1 MKALFRFSSL
11 SVLLIC
17 VSLFA
22 CTDHQEPGTE
32 RFRIKKLTRSLPYQ
46 HGYSVVSILGY
57 DWQGRLDSV
66 YSYQTADS
74 AHSPTQISKF
84 RYDNKGRLA
93 EMTRTLSTGGSERYV
108 YTYDGAGKISSIRY
122 TGGDND
128 YYDFVPT
135 YDGAGNLTETKR
147 SFHFYSSISYSQQN
161 QYTFSSG
168 NLSRLIAT
176 TTIEKVVPGTSVSTT
191 DFVYDDHPNPFY
203 GIALIPAPIG
213 IASPTSGNFSHFTY
227 CGGVDNY
234 LHLSRNNP
242 TSSNI
247 KGYTQTLYR
256 YQYNA
261 FGLPET
267 RATLVKPLL
276 DQPAVLSETVVFEY
290 EAY

>member
-1 MKALFRFSSL
+1 MRAPVKFSWFC
-11 SVLLIC
+11 VLLIC
-17 VSLFA
+17 GSLLA
-22 CTDHQEPGTE
+22 CTNHQEQGTE
-32 RFRIKKLTRSLPYQ
+32 RFRIKKLTRSLPYK

-57 DWQGRLDSV
+57 DWQGKLDSV

-74 AHSPTQISKF
+74 AHSPTQTSKF
-84 RYDNKGRLA
+84 EYDNQGRLA
-93 EMTRTLSTGGSERYV
+93 QMTRTLSTGGSERYV

-161 QYTFSSG
+161 QYTFSSE

-176 TTIEKVVPGTSVSTT
+176 TTIEKVVPGTWVSTT

-203 GIALIPAPIG
+203 GIALIPAPVG
-213 IASPTSGNFSHFTY
+213 VASPTNGNFAHYTY

-234 LHLSRNNP
+234 FHLSRNNP

-261 FGLPET
+261 HGLPES
-267 RATLVKPLL
+267 RVIRVKPML
-276 DQPAVLSETVVFEY
+276 DLPAVLSETLLFEY
-290 EAY
+290 ETY

>member
-1 MKALFRFSSL
+1 MKALFKFSSL
-11 SVLLIC
+11 SVWVIC
-17 VSLFA
+17 VSLVA

-32 RFRIKKLTRSLPYQ
+32 RLRIKKLTRSLPYQ

-74 AHSPTQISKF
+74 AHSPTQTSNF
-84 RYDNKGRLA
+84 QYDNQGRLA
-93 EMTRTLSTGGSERYV
+93 QMKRTLSTGGSERYV

-122 TGGDND
+122 TGGDHD
-128 YYDFVPT
+128 YYDLVPA
-135 YDGAGNLTETKR
+135 YDGAGNLTETTR
-147 SFHFYSSISYSQQN
+147 SFHFYSAISYLQQN

-176 TTIEKVVPGTSVSTT
+176 TTIEKGVPATSVSTT

-203 GIALIPAPIG
+203 GISLIPAPVG
-213 IASPTSGNFSHFTY
+213 IAAPTSGNFSHYTY
-227 CGGVDNY
+227 CGGVDNF

-261 FGLPET
+261 LGLPES
-267 RATLVKPLL
+267 RATLVKPML
-276 DQPAVLSETVVFEY
+276 DLPAVLSETLLFEY
-290 EAY
+290 ETY